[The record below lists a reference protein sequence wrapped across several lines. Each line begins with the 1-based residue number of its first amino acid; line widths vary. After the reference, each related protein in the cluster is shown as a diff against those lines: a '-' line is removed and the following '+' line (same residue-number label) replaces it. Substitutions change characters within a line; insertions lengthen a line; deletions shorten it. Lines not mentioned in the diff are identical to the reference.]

1 MLRRHDQRA
10 DEREELLGSLPDQA
24 HAAAFGA
31 GGFTVIDPAVEDLR
45 ASELVRLVRTGA
57 LTGAYVPTFTSSYV
71 GDTPVEGAGARARWL
86 ALHDRA
92 VALRAALRPGDIVGE
107 RQVRRALRSVLL
119 YEHQLSGQT
128 RRQARTD
135 LWRRDRSDEPLP
147 PFVERVRWARCR
159 CGQCSAGQT

>member
-10 DEREELLGSLPDQA
+10 DEHEELFGSQSNQC
-24 HAAAFGA
+24 HAAALGA

-45 ASELVRLVRTGA
+45 ASELLRLMHSGA
-57 LTGAYVPTFTSSYV
+57 LTGAYVPTPHSGYI

-86 ALHDRA
+86 ALYDRA
-92 VALRAALRPGDIVGE
+92 MALRTTLQPGDIVGE

-128 RRQARTD
+128 RRQARSD

-147 PFVERVRWARCR
+147 PFARRVRWAHCR
-159 CGQCSAGQT
+159 CGQCSLVQP

>member
-1 MLRRHDQRA
+1 MLRKHEQRD
-10 DEREELLGSLPDQA
+10 DELEDIVDSQSEQS

-45 ASELVRLVRTGA
+45 ASELLRLVHTGA
-57 LTGAYVPTFTSSYV
+57 LTGAYVPTLTSSYV
-71 GDTPVEGAGARARWL
+71 GDTPVDGEGARARWL
-86 ALHDRA
+86 GLHDRA
-92 VALRAALRPGDIVGE
+92 VALRAALQPGDIVGE

-128 RRQARTD
+128 RRQTRTE
-135 LWRRDRSDEPLP
+135 LWRRDRSEEPLP

-159 CGQCSAGQT
+159 CGQCSVVSP